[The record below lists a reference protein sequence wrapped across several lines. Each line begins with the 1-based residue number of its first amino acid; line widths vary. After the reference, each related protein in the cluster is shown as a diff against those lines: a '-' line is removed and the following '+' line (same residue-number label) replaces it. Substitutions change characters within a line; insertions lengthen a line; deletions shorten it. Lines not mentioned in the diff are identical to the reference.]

1 MTRIAP
7 SENHPTQF
15 QRESLDTINS
25 LVALI
30 AASSFWLMAG
40 LGRMYYCLPL

>member
-1 MTRIAP
+1 MTLIAP

-15 QRESLDTINS
+15 QRESLDIINI